1 MSPPLLVFLSPAL
14 LLFELAQLVLA
25 ERYLGV
31 RQIERAEDP
40 REAPVPAPLA
50 AVWSA
55 AIVVNWLWMLVMLP
69 LRFGA
74 GQVACM
80 LLTSLI
86 GYSLRRN
93 CALKWVLV
101 ILTFEGAIRI
111 GMHVSVLTL
120 VWRSV

>member
-1 MSPPLLVFLSPAL
+1 MSPPLLVFLSPVL
-14 LLFELAQLVLA
+14 VLFELAQLVLA

-31 RQIERAEDP
+31 RQIERGADP
-40 REAPVPAPLA
+40 RESPVPAALA
-50 AVWSA
+50 AAWSV
-55 AIVVNWLWMLVMLP
+55 AIGVNWLWMIAMLP

-80 LLTSLI
+80 ILTSLI

-111 GMHVSVLTL
+111 GMHVSLLTL